1 MAIGRTGPAT
11 VARAVE
17 GKKSRFLLAALVL
30 AHLVVISRQVEG
42 QGGVSLLQ
50 RGLWSV
56 LLPPQRL
63 MASAIHGVKGVFT
76 GYAGLRGARDENRRL
91 QEKVYTLEKQ
101 LEAGQ
106 EQIGEATR
114 LREILELRP
123 ILPFPTMAAQVIAR
137 EGVPWFRNITID
149 KGQRD
154 GVVLN
159 AAVVGVQGVMGRVVS
174 VGPTAAKVQLLLDR
188 DCGVGVRI
196 ERTRTTAVVAGQ
208 VAFADSGT
216 SDLLMKY
223 VPVLADVVVGDVV
236 VTSGLDQIYPKGL
249 VVGRVRAVGKGSGL
263 FKEVQV
269 QPSANFEKIEEV
281 MVATG
286 PPPPPVLTESVR

>member
-1 MAIGRTGPAT
+1 MAIGRTGPA
-11 VARAVE
+11 VARVIE
-17 GKKSRFLLAALVL
+17 GRKSRFLLGALIL

-42 QGGVSLLQ
+42 QGGVSLLE
-50 RGLWSV
+50 RALGSV

-63 MASAIHGVKGVFT
+63 VASAIHGVKGVWQ
-76 GYAGLRGARDENRRL
+76 GYVGLRGTRDENRRL
-91 QEKVYTLEKQ
+91 QERVRALESQ
-101 LEAGQ
+101 LAADRQ
-106 EQIGEATR
+106 QIGEAAR

-123 ILPFPTMAAQVIAR
+123 ILPFPTMTAQVIAR

-149 KGQRD
+149 KGKDD
-154 GVVLN
+154 GVTLSAPVLG
-159 AAVVGVQGVMGRVVS
+159 VGGVMGRVVE
-174 VGPTAAKVQLLLDR
+174 VGPRAAKVQLLLDR

-196 ERTRTTAVVAGQ
+196 ERTRTTGVVAGQ
-208 VAFADSGT
+208 VAFSDSGT

-249 VVGRVRAVGKGSGL
+249 VVGRVRSVGKGSGL
-263 FKEVQV
+263 FKEVAV

-286 PPPPPVLTESVR
+286 PPPQPLLTESVR

>member
-1 MAIGRTGPAT
+1 MAIGRTGPAA
-11 VARAVE
+11 VARAIE
-17 GKKSRFLLAALVL
+17 GRKSRFLLAALVL
-30 AHLVVISRQVEG
+30 AHLVIISRQVEG
-42 QGGVSLLQ
+42 EGGVSLLQ
-50 RGLWSV
+50 RGLWNV
-56 LLPPQRL
+56 LVPPQRL
-63 MASAIHGVKGVFT
+63 LTSALNGVKGIWT
-76 GYAGLRGARDENRRL
+76 GYVGLRGTRDQNRQL
-91 QEKVYTLEKQ
+91 QDRVRALEMQ
-101 LEAGQ
+101 LQATQ
-106 EQIGEATR
+106 EQIGEAAR

-123 ILPFPTMAAQVIAR
+123 ILPFPTLTAQVIAR
-137 EGVPWFRNITID
+137 EGVPWFRNVTID
-149 KGQRD
+149 KGQKD

-159 AAVVGVQGVMGRVVS
+159 APVLGVGGVMGRVVS

-208 VAFADSGT
+208 VTFADSGT
-216 SDLLMKY
+216 SELVMKY

-263 FKEVQV
+263 FKEVAV

-281 MVATG
+281 MVATALPR
-286 PPPPPVLTESVR
+286 PPALTETVR

>member
-1 MAIGRTGPAT
+1 MAIGRTGPA
-11 VARAVE
+11 VARVIE
-17 GKKSRFLLAALVL
+17 GRRSRFLLGALIL

-42 QGGVSLLQ
+42 EGGVSLLE
-50 RGLWSV
+50 RAIGSV

-63 MASAIHGVKGVFT
+63 VASTIHGVKGIWQ
-76 GYAGLRGARDENRRL
+76 GYVGLRGTRDENRRL
-91 QEKVYTLEKQ
+91 QERVRALESR
-101 LEAGQ
+101 LEADR
-106 EQIGEATR
+106 ERIGEAAR

-149 KGQRD
+149 KGKDD
-154 GVVLN
+154 GVRLSAPVLG
-159 AAVVGVQGVMGRVVS
+159 VGGVMGRVVE
-174 VGPTAAKVQLLLDR
+174 VGPRAAKVQLLLDR

-196 ERTRTTAVVAGQ
+196 ERTRTTGVVAGQ
-208 VAFADSGT
+208 VAFSDSGT

-249 VVGRVRAVGKGSGL
+249 VVGRVRSVGKGSGL
-263 FKEVQV
+263 FKEVAV

-286 PPPPPVLTESVR
+286 PTPPPLLTESVR

>member
-11 VARAVE
+11 VARAIE
-17 GKKSRFLLAALVL
+17 GRKSRFLLAALVL

-42 QGGVSLLQ
+42 EGGVSLLQ

-56 LLPPQRL
+56 LIPPQRL
-63 MASAIHGVKGVFT
+63 MASAIHGVNGVWL
-76 GYAGLRGARDENRRL
+76 GYVGLRGARDENRHL
-91 QEKVYTLEKQ
+91 QERVHSLETQ
-101 LEAGQ
+101 LQASQ
-106 EQIGEATR
+106 QQIGEATR

-123 ILPFPTMAAQVIAR
+123 ILPFPTLTAQVIAR
-137 EGVPWFRNITID
+137 EGVPWFRNLTID
-149 KGQRD
+149 KGLKD
-154 GVVLN
+154 GVALN
-159 AAVVGVQGVMGRVVS
+159 APVLGVGGVMGRVVE

-208 VAFADSGT
+208 VAFSDSGT

-249 VVGRVRAVGKGSGL
+249 VVGRVHSVGKGSGL
-263 FKEVQV
+263 FKEVAV

-281 MVATG
+281 MVATA

>member
-1 MAIGRTGPAT
+1 MAIGRTGPG
-11 VARAVE
+11 VARVIE
-17 GKKSRFLLAALVL
+17 GRKSRFLLAGLVL

-42 QGGVSLLQ
+42 EGGVSLLQ

-56 LLPPQRL
+56 LIPPQRL
-63 MASAIHGVKGVFT
+63 VASAIHGVKGVFS

-91 QEKVYTLEKQ
+91 HEQVRNLETQ
-101 LEAGQ
+101 LQATQ
-106 EQIGEATR
+106 EQIGEASR

-123 ILPFPTMAAQVIAR
+123 ILPFPTLTAQVIAR
-137 EGVPWFRNITID
+137 EGVPWFRNLTID
-149 KGQRD
+149 KGQKD

-159 AAVVGVQGVMGRVVS
+159 APVLGVGGVLGRVVA

-208 VAFADSGT
+208 VAFSDSGT
-216 SDLLMKY
+216 SELLMKY

-249 VVGRVRAVGKGSGL
+249 VVGRVRSVGKGSGL
-263 FKEVQV
+263 FKEVAV
-269 QPSANFEKIEEV
+269 QPSANFERIEEV
-281 MVATG
+281 MVATS
-286 PPPPPVLTESVR
+286 PPPPTVLTESVR

>member
-1 MAIGRTGPAT
+1 MAIGRTGPG
-11 VARAVE
+11 VARVIE
-17 GKKSRFLLAALVL
+17 GRKSGFLLGALVL

-42 QGGVSLLQ
+42 EGGVSLLQ
-50 RGLWSV
+50 RGLWTV
-56 LLPPQRL
+56 LVPPQRVV
-63 MASAIHGVKGVFT
+63 ASAIQGVKGIWT
-76 GYAGLRGARDENRRL
+76 GYVGLRGTRDQNRRL
-91 QEKVYTLEKQ
+91 EERVHALETQ
-101 LEAGQ
+101 LQATQ
-106 EQIGEATR
+106 EQIGEAAR

-137 EGVPWFRNITID
+137 EGVPWFRNVTID
-149 KGQRD
+149 KGLKD
-154 GVVLN
+154 GVSLN
-159 AAVVGVQGVMGRVVS
+159 APVLGVGGVLGRVVS

-208 VAFADSGT
+208 VSFADSGT
-216 SDLLMKY
+216 SELLMKY

-249 VVGRVRAVGKGSGL
+249 VVGRVRSVGKGSGL
-263 FKEVQV
+263 FKEVAV

-281 MVATG
+281 MVATATPA
-286 PPPPPVLTESVR
+286 PPQLTESVR